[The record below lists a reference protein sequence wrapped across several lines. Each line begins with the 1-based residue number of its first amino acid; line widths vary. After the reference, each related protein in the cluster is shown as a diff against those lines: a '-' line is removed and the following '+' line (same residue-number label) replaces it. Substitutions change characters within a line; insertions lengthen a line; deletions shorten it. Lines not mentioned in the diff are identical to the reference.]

1 MTSARALPC
10 TSCARRY
17 GVSGPSLLPP
27 PRFAA
32 LPRRRVGGGGSGGS
46 SSVPFS
52 FSTHALLVLRSPPLW
67 RAPRFGRPPARRRL
81 RAWRGVDSGGMAV
94 VSPAGDRLTQCPT
107 ERVKADVVPV
117 PELLLAASPTPIHQ
131 ERESKSAQ
139 KRRTEKET
147 NNRSLRRTGTSF
159 HRYTILYMERIRGSI
174 FHKIAVFSR
183 LSRAD
188 LSGITSSW

>member
-1 MTSARALPC
+1 MTSAQALPC

-131 ERESKSAQ
+131 VRETKSPQ
-139 KRRTEKET
+139 KKKNGRRDKQPVFEEDWDQLSPVLNIVHGT
-147 NNRSLRRTGTSF
+147 NPRLN
-159 HRYTILYMERIRGSI
+159 
-174 FHKIAVFSR
+174 FHKIDVFSR